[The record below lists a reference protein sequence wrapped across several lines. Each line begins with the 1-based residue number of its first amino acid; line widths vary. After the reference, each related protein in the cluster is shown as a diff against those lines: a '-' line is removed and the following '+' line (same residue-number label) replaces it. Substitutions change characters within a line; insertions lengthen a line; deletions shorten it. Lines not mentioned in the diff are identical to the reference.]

1 MLFVLCCT
9 AARTVGFL
17 KRRIETRTALTITLA
32 DNEAGAMELLRQ
44 LAAAEFGERI
54 GEWNLELHVTE
65 IPAALCVLASLQAMM
80 DRQACEANSVNGTP
94 PDSGTEASDGNEE
107 QVREDEDG
115 HDPEPEAQGG
125 VRSEGV
131 GGAA

>member
-9 AARTVGFL
+9 ATRSVGFL
-17 KRRIETRTALTITLA
+17 KRRIEARTTLIIALA
-32 DNEAGAMELLRQ
+32 DSEADAMELLRQ
-44 LAAAEFGERI
+44 RAAAEFGERI

-65 IPAALCVLASLQAMM
+65 IPSALCVLASLQAMM
-80 DRQACEANSVNGTP
+80 DRQACEANSVNDTP

-115 HDPEPEAQGG
+115 HDPEPKAQGG

>member
-9 AARTVGFL
+9 AGRTVGFL
-17 KRRIETRTALTITLA
+17 KRRIETRTMLTIALA
-32 DNEAGAMELLRQ
+32 DSEANAMERLHQ
-44 LAAAEFGERI
+44 LVATEFGKRI

-65 IPAALCVLASLQAMM
+65 IPAALCVVASLQAMM
-80 DRQACEANSVNGTP
+80 DRQACEANSVNDTP

>member
-17 KRRIETRTALTITLA
+17 KRRIEARTTLTIALA
-32 DNEAGAMELLRQ
+32 DNEANAMERLRQ

-65 IPAALCVLASLQAMM
+65 IPPALCVVASLQAMM
-80 DRQACEANSVNGTP
+80 DRQACEVNSVNDTP

>member
-17 KRRIETRTALTITLA
+17 KRRIETRTTLTIALA
-32 DNEAGAMELLRQ
+32 DNKANAMERLRQ

-65 IPAALCVLASLQAMM
+65 IPAALCVVDELQAMM

>member
-17 KRRIETRTALTITLA
+17 KRRIETRTTLTKTLA
-32 DNEAGAMELLRQ
+32 DNEADAMELLRQ

-54 GEWNLELHVTE
+54 GEWNLKLHVTE
-65 IPAALCVLASLQAMM
+65 IPAALCVLASLQAPMI
-80 DRQACEANSVNGTP
+80 RQAREANSVNDTP
-94 PDSGTEASDGNEE
+94 PDSGTEASDGDEE

-115 HDPEPEAQGG
+115 HDPEPKAQGG
-125 VRSEGV
+125 VRSESL